1 MASTSK
7 SRRKQG
13 RRESDIWIHYHEID
27 EHHVKCKYCIQKSVT
42 RNATRCKLHSLKC
55 RPRKIN
61 QNQQLIQ
68 INVEDN
74 DIQVID
80 QANGM
85 VIVSEPSNDE
95 VVVTEQVHLSAHTT
109 HQPNTGHFI

>member
-1 MASTSK
+1 MQILYS
-7 SRRKQG
+7 
-13 RRESDIWIHYHEID
+13 EIGD
-27 EHHVKCKYCIQKSVT
+27 KK
-42 RNATRCKLHSLKC
+42 SLKC
-55 RPRKIN
+55 RSRKIN

-109 HQPNTGHFI
+109 HEKPSAGQGPAFNYIANVKKLNLKKFRIFFQIFHFFQ